1 MPRKIITE
9 ELKQEIIEFYLSR
22 PMTYTTIQEKYNLSA
37 PTVGKILSEV
47 PKYSK
52 AKIKNPNL
60 KEHFFETI
68 DNEEKAYFLG
78 LLISDGNIYKDN
90 TGRQA
95 SISITLNLEDEYM
108 LQKFLEILNANTMV
122 GKDGRGSGQSAVRS
136 NLMAQDL
143 EQYGVIPRKSY
154 FTYLPKN
161 IPENLM
167 PHLIRGIFDGD
178 GSILVKINPKDN
190 RYLHSFSF
198 CGTHQL
204 MEDISQYCSTILSL
218 KQIPKVY
225 DYKDRNLSEI
235 KIQNIEDML
244 KFGNW
249 IYKDASIYL
258 VRKKEKFNEFLLYIK
273 DKVIPS

>member
-9 ELKQEIIEFYLSR
+9 ELKQEIIKFYLTQ
-22 PMTYTTIQEKYNLSA
+22 PMTYAVVQEKYNLSA
-37 PTVGKILSEV
+37 PTVGKILSEI

-60 KEHFFETI
+60 KERFFETI
-68 DNEEKAYFLG
+68 DSEEKAYFLG
-78 LLISDGNIYKDN
+78 LLISDGNVYKDN

-108 LQKFLEILNANTMV
+108 LQKFLEVLNANTII

-154 FTYLPKN
+154 YTYLPKN
-161 IPENLM
+161 IPKNLM

-178 GSILVKINPKDN
+178 GSILAKINSKDN

-204 MEDISQYCSTILSL
+204 MTDISQYCFTILNL

-225 DYKDRNLSEI
+225 DYKDRELSEI
-235 KIQNIEDML
+235 KIQNLEDML

-249 IYKDASIYL
+249 IYENASIYL
-258 VRKKEKFNEFLLYIK
+258 VRKKKKFDEFLLYIK
-273 DKVIPS
+273 NKVIPS

>member
-22 PMTYTTIQEKYNLSA
+22 PMTYATVQEKYNLSA

-60 KEHFFETI
+60 KERFFEII

-78 LLISDGNIYKDN
+78 LLISDGNVYKDN

-108 LQKFLEILNANTMV
+108 LQKFLEVLNANTVV

-178 GSILVKINPKDN
+178 GSILAKMSPKDN

-235 KIQNIEDML
+235 KIQNMEDML
-244 KFGNW
+244 KFGDW

-258 VRKKEKFNEFLLYIK
+258 VSKKKKFNDFLLYVK
-273 DKVIPS
+273 DKVMPS

>member
-9 ELKQEIIEFYLSR
+9 ELKQEIIEFYLTQ
-22 PMTYTTIQEKYNLSA
+22 PMTYAVVQKKYNLSA

-60 KEHFFETI
+60 KERFFETI
-68 DNEEKAYFLG
+68 DSEEKAYFLG
-78 LLISDGNIYKDN
+78 LLISDGNVYKDN

-108 LQKFLEILNANTMV
+108 LQKFLEVLNANTAV

-136 NLMAQDL
+136 DLMAQDL
-143 EQYGVIPRKSY
+143 KQYGVIPRKSY

-178 GSILVKINPKDN
+178 GSILAKINPKDN

-198 CGTHQL
+198 CGAHQL
-204 MEDISQYCSTILSL
+204 MEDISQYCSTVLNL
-218 KQIPKVY
+218 KQTPKVY
-225 DYKDRNLSEI
+225 DYKNRELSEI
-235 KIQNIEDML
+235 KIQNIEDMI
-244 KFGNW
+244 KFGDW
-249 IYKDASIYL
+249 IYKNASIYL
-258 VRKKEKFNEFLLYIK
+258 IRKKEKFNNFLLYAKNKAI
-273 DKVIPS
+273 SS